1 MGSGIAVGMYKC
13 SSTTFLTRSPREWQ
27 WVPAWPIAPLS
38 PLFRQKQHTYMHTC
52 IHAYMHTCIH
62 AYMHTCIHHACIRAC
77 LRTYILTDL
86 GHDQDPKD
94 PDGKAAFKRGTA
106 VEEVLV
112 TFIPDPSNGPNSEP
126 RRPRAKSAAFQRLSD
141 AARWLAL
148 PVRFCTYVF

>member
-1 MGSGIAVGMYKC
+1 MFQHHVPDKISERVAMGSGVANR
-13 SSTTFLTRSPREWQ
+13 STFTLIPTE
-27 WVPAWPIAPLS
+27 AAYIHA
-38 PLFRQKQHTYMHTC
+38 YMHTC